1 MNWRVATEYLAV
13 AFLCCACGPGAS
25 SPSSDRGRAS
35 DLKDMRIVSM
45 APNLTE
51 ILFELGL
58 EEQIVG
64 VSNFCDY
71 PPAAATK
78 QRVGG
83 VINAD
88 IEAIVALEP
97 DLVVNI
103 PGTTSRET
111 VVRLENLGVH
121 TVVVGART
129 IEETFAAI
137 DTLGKLTGREQ
148 RAADL
153 VNSMRIELDNVRTR
167 AQIEPRKNTLFVIG
181 HNPLRVAAGNTFI
194 DDLIE
199 IAGGINVVKDA
210 LGRYPRIGLEEVIA
224 RQPEI
229 IIDSTL
235 GTAFSEKDIAAR
247 RAWWEQWSAI
257 PAVKTGRIYGLDTDV
272 LLRPGPR
279 MTDAA
284 LMVAQ
289 VIHPEIFGGDND

>member
-181 HNPLRVAAGNTFI
+181 HNPLRGAAGNTSI